1 MQILKLFFKFIRMIF
16 NILITAIILLWLI
29 YIESYVQYFK
39 MFDFQIFFHFI
50 VAIILT
56 IILWWS
62 LFKKIKPC
70 KIFLIFAFFFLSI
83 FLPSMVNLL
92 KFSSNY
98 EDKNI
103 NLNKINN
110 TFDSDYCLEDGD
122 CKAGRIII
130 INNKEILINKNSCIE
145 NNWDW
150 HDKGNYCKIENA
162 KFHPKEIIYE

>member
-83 FLPSMVNLL
+83 FFAKHG
-92 KFSSNY
+92 KF
-98 EDKNI
+98 I
-103 NLNKINN
+103 KI
-110 TFDSDYCLEDGD
+110 F
-122 CKAGRIII
+122 
-130 INNKEILINKNSCIE
+130 
-145 NNWDW
+145 
-150 HDKGNYCKIENA
+150 
-162 KFHPKEIIYE
+162 